1 MLKSIFSL
9 TNKSKR
15 TLLKLKN
22 SFYRFEDFSDTNL
35 SINCIYKNDIM
46 FIAKK
51 LKEHS
56 TIESLNM
63 ELSSIGVNGAKELSK
78 ALQHK

>member
-1 MLKSIFSL
+1 
-9 TNKSKR
+9 
-15 TLLKLKN
+15 
-22 SFYRFEDFSDTNL
+22 
-35 SINCIYKNDIM
+35 M

-63 ELSSIGVNGAKELSK
+63 ELSSIGVNGAKELAK
-78 ALQHK
+78 ALQHKQSLKSLHLNFNNI